1 MIRLLHICSF
11 ISLIDITTLLQTWH
25 SRYFHLACAEQILN
39 PAPLTR
45 YLRTQV
51 PQVRFMSNHLTKPD
65 SQGILP
71 EQTSTVLALLE
82 PMKKYRLVGLN
93 SKWNQM
99 VGLGLAQKI
108 RGTAAAGRVAKNGG
122 SDWGGM
128 RVRVID
134 VSREDKLKQQGS
146 RFGDQPPNYP
156 DDYKF
161 SKIAGYA

>member
-1 MIRLLHICSF
+1 MVKIQFDCPGASK
-11 ISLIDITTLLQTWH
+11 IS
-25 SRYFHLACAEQILN
+25 ACAVNNVNWALFNEDM
-39 PAPLTR
+39 
-45 YLRTQV
+45 TQ
-51 PQVRFMSNHLTKPD
+51 MIKYDHLKPD

-146 RFGDQPPNYP
+146 RFGNQPPNYP